1 MKSWKKLLS
10 LTAACA
16 LSVSLLAG
24 CGGTTTPSDSTGS
37 GGEAAGGASPALT
50 PCAPTTAP
58 PPT

>member
-24 CGGTTTPSDSTGS
+24 PDR
-37 GGEAAGGASPALT
+37 PLHRL
-50 PCAPTTAP
+50 
-58 PPT
+58 